1 MQFRPPIAPRSQ
13 TVRDSTE
20 EPAQSD
26 RYMGK
31 MLTPRIPKYSA
42 LRSRVT
48 NGKLPKGIDA
58 RSAWA
63 RRLNDLI
70 ATHIADLGGEDAM
83 SQSKLLLIKSAA
95 NSAIVLEQMEV
106 EFSKKNGAS
115 FQEMLAYMSI
125 LNSLRRTF
133 ETLGLDRS
141 ATAPRTSDWSQY
153 DLGLLDKKDAYRC
166 SALIGRWE
174 LMGAEIGYEAATE
187 LWDLLQRCKI
197 KPHVATIE
205 HRRPDARP
213 R

>member
-1 MQFRPPIAPRSQ
+1 MSNML
-13 TVRDSTE
+13 ST
-20 EPAQSD
+20 P
-26 RYMGK
+26 K
-31 MLTPRIPKYSA
+31 VPKYRA

-70 ATHIADLGGEDAM
+70 ATHIADLGGEEAM

-115 FQEMLAYMSI
+115 FPEMLAYMSI

-141 ATAPRTSDWSQY
+141 EKATRGDDWSQY
-153 DLGLLDKKDAYRC
+153 DLGLLPKKDAYRC

-174 LMGAEIGYEAATE
+174 LLGTSIGYDEGKE
-187 LWDLLQRCKI
+187 LSDLLQRAKI
-197 KPHVATIE
+197 KPMVIE
-205 HRRPDARP
+205 HQRPAHVARP